1 MVIMTGIIIVLAV
14 WLLLMYD
21 GKRMRDVRLER
32 LNRIN
37 DQHDKEYNNLNRI
50 CIEYQENSDALIQA
64 NNELIA
70 LNKELI
76 LENEK
81 MQTSLK
87 NQRLKFYAE

>member
-1 MVIMTGIIIVLAV
+1 MTGIIIVLAV
-14 WLLLMYD
+14 WILLMYD
-21 GKRMRDVRLER
+21 GKRMRDIRLER

-87 NQRLKFYAE
+87 NQILKFYAE

>member
-1 MVIMTGIIIVLAV
+1 MVIMTGVIIVLAV

-21 GKRMRDVRLER
+21 GKRMRDIRLER

>member
-14 WLLLMYD
+14 WILLMYD
-21 GKRMRDVRLER
+21 GKRMRDIRLER

>member
-14 WLLLMYD
+14 WILLMYD
-21 GKRMRDVRLER
+21 GKRMRDIRLER

-87 NQRLKFYAE
+87 NQRLKFYE